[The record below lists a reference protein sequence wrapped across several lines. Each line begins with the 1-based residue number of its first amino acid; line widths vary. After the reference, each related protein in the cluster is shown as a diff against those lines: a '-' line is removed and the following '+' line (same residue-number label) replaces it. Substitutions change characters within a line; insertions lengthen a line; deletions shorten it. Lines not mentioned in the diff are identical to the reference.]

1 MDVYTVYIYVY
12 VWVELLQRLPAW
24 YLAKKNGGLLYAD
37 HPTQWINILICTNP
51 ILGYSICTIHNRII
65 TSISKYPMQN
75 PQLSVMF
82 KSPQRQRLQRE
93 NDQALAALLLV
104 VAAPDLL
111 GRGPCPTEV
120 AQRRMAIERLK
131 ALALLATASGLG
143 QVQRVQWMVTSDLSM
158 DWLKEK

>member
-1 MDVYTVYIYVY
+1 
-12 VWVELLQRLPAW
+12 
-24 YLAKKNGGLLYAD
+24 
-37 HPTQWINILICTNP
+37 
-51 ILGYSICTIHNRII
+51 
-65 TSISKYPMQN
+65 
-75 PQLSVMF
+75 MF
-82 KSPQRQRLQRE
+82 KSPQRQRVQRE

-143 QVQRVQWMVTSDLSM
+143 RSIESNG
-158 DWLKEK
+158 